1 MFSSFTLESERCDNR
16 YETRCT
22 TLNSETTLL
31 LRSKIRYKSIVP
43 TRYTF
48 ADATVPYLL
57 QCKQRIIFPFTLD
70 NLRRI
75 IDADMTFL
83 RV

>member
-1 MFSSFTLESERCDNR
+1 M
-16 YETRCT
+16 
-22 TLNSETTLL
+22 NSETTLL
-31 LRSKIRYKSIVP
+31 LRSKNRYKSIVP
-43 TRYTF
+43 TRYTI
-48 ADATVPYLL
+48 ADVTVSYLL

-75 IDADMTFL
+75 IDDMAFL